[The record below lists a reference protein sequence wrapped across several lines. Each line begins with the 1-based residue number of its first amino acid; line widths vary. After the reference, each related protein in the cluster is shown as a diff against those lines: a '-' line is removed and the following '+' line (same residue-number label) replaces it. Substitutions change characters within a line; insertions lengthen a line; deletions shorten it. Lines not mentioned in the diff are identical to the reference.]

1 MANICKFSKEIEV
14 VLQRN
19 FRNEKIK
26 SILDDRRDENQ
37 TI

>member
-14 VLQRN
+14 VLQIN